1 MFKILAFNLKQIYHK
16 LWFKPL
22 IFCTLSVVAALLAH
36 LADKSF
42 LVNVA
47 PAIERSSLE
56 DLLKTLSNSMLVIAI
71 FAVGSMLSAF
81 SAASGTATPRS
92 FRLVV
97 ADDVSQNAL
106 SVFIGSFIFSIV
118 ALTALKNNYYGT
130 AGFFVLYVVTLL
142 VFALVIGTFLRWVE
156 RISKLG
162 RLAHTIKNIEE
173 ATAEALQFRI
183 KEPLMGAVALTGEKG
198 TAVFSEQLG
207 YVQHVNMDGLQELA
221 ESLKIRFIINCVP
234 GTFATPDKPLLYI
247 LNDENEVDY
256 FEPEKINKNFI
267 INSIRSFEEDPRFGL
282 IALSEIS
289 SRALSPAVND
299 PGTAIAI
306 IGSHVRLFT
315 LWLAPKKRIFPA
327 KVKYPR
333 LQVPEINLEDMFIDA
348 FRPIARDGANNIE
361 VMIRLQKAFQS
372 IAYQADE
379 EVVKIAKAHAE
390 DAFQRAKKALVF
402 EKDLEV
408 LKAACDFREN

>member
-1 MFKILAFNLKQIYHK
+1 MFKKLPYNLKQVANK
-16 LWFKPL
+16 LWFKPV
-22 IFCTLSVVAALLAH
+22 IFCSLSIVAALLAH
-36 LADKSF
+36 LADDSF
-42 LVNVA
+42 LVKIA
-47 PAIERSSLE
+47 PTIERTSLE

-118 ALTALKNNYYGT
+118 ALTALKNNYYGP
-130 AGFFVLYVVTLL
+130 AGFFVLYVITLL
-142 VFALVIGTFLRWVE
+142 VFAIVIGTFLRWVE

-162 RLAHTIKNIEE
+162 RLAHTIKNVED
-173 ATAEALQFRI
+173 ATATALQFRI
-183 KEPLMGAVALTGEKG
+183 QEPFLGGVALTGEKG
-198 TAVFSEQLG
+198 TPVFSEQLG
-207 YVQHVNMDGLQELA
+207 YVQHINMEALQELA
-221 ESLKIRFIINCVP
+221 EALSVRFVLHAMP
-234 GTFATPDKPLLYI
+234 GTFAAPNMPLLYI
-247 LNDENEVDY
+247 LTEGKTIENL
-256 FEPEKINKNFI
+256 EPEKINKNFI
-267 INSIRSFEEDPRFGL
+267 IQPERSYDEDPRFGL

-315 LWLAPKKRIFPA
+315 LWLAPKKKDQLPEI
-327 KVKYPR
+327 KYPL
-333 LQVPEINLEDMFIDA
+333 LQVPEIALEDIFTDA

-361 VMIRLQKAFQS
+361 VMIRLQKSLQS
-372 IAYQADE
+372 IAYQADAQ
-379 EVVKIAKAHAE
+379 VVNIAKAHAE
-390 DAFQRAKKALVF
+390 AAFQRAKLALPF
-402 EKDLEV
+402 PKDVEDLIE
-408 LKAACDFREN
+408 ACSFKEN